1 MPAQSALR
9 EVSMRRLA
17 IGLCVWTATALTL
30 SVTGNSAYGQPAAAP
45 AGSTEAS
52 PPAEPP
58 GEAPAALPQ
67 SSDATAAEV
76 AGARTPTD
84 DVKLKGEKR
93 WEDIAVLPRR
103 YTLKAKR
110 VEI

>member
-1 MPAQSALR
+1 MAHDIVSPRYLLNVGMPAQSALR

-30 SVTGNSAYGQPAAAP
+30 SVTGNSAYGQPAQPAAAP
-45 AGSTEAS
+45 AGSTEAT

-67 SSDATAAEV
+67 SSEATAAEV
-76 AGARTPTD
+76 ANARTPTD
-84 DVKLKGEKR
+84 
-93 WEDIAVLPRR
+93 
-103 YTLKAKR
+103 
-110 VEI
+110 